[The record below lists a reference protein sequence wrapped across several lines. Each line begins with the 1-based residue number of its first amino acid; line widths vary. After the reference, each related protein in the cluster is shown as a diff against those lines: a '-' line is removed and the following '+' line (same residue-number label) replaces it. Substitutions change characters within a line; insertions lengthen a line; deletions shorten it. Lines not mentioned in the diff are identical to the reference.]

1 MPLAW
6 GMGAATGQTVLAIW
20 VMGKAII
27 VCQLMHTPWTWL
39 SRSRVSINAHTLDMA
54 LKKQGREGGRSL
66 QEEGAGEVGRV
77 EGGGAEEGAGMR
89 NEEGGVVGKAGGLKA
104 RGRGAVEAKPER
116 EDKRKNKHINL
127 LNTFLKSMEEK
138 PFHSRL
144 NCTL

>member
-1 MPLAW
+1 MMEANHFCAL
-6 GMGAATGQTVLAIW
+6 GMGYGSCNRTDSFGNLGNGQGYHS
-20 VMGKAII
+20 M
-27 VCQLMHTPWTWL
+27 
-39 SRSRVSINAHTLDMA
+39 SINAHTLDMA